1 MVYGELIY
9 HPVVTKLLKFLD
21 SSASREKLLR
31 LLQYLCRFLTYYTFR
46 RNVNIET
53 IQLIKKI
60 QSSIAIS
67 RKPLR
72 FLKNLPH
79 LKNLNKIYS
88 NELLDS
94 TIRIGDLIKNF
105 GYALYFQFDTLQ
117 WLKLLGLLTSKNSG
131 ALYFKVDKLA
141 ANFWLIGLTGSII
154 TDLRNLKIS
163 YDSNKALLNEI
174 NSQEKTDGSSTSD
187 EKLIVQNNELIL
199 KNNEKINL
207 NKRDLFKNVLDSL
220 IALKGSQLIDL
231 NDGVLGFAG
240 IITSI
245 IGIEDIW
252 NATKA

>member
-31 LLQYLCRFLTYYTFR
+31 LLQYLCRFLTFYTFK
-46 RNVNIET
+46 RNFNIET

-60 QSSIAIS
+60 QSSIGIS

-94 TIRIGDLIKNF
+94 TLKIGDLIKNF

-131 ALYFKVDKLA
+131 SLYFKIDKLA

-163 YDSNKALLNEI
+163 FDSNKALLNEI
-174 NSQEKTDGSSTSD
+174 NSQNNSNNDTLD
-187 EKLIVQNNELIL
+187 EKLIEQNNDLIL

-207 NKRDLFKNVLDSL
+207 NKRDLFKNILDSL

>member
-31 LLQYLCRFLTYYTFR
+31 LLQYLCRFLTFYTFK
-46 RNVNIET
+46 RNFNIET

-60 QSSIAIS
+60 QSSIGIS

-94 TIRIGDLIKNF
+94 TLKIGDLIKNF

-131 ALYFKVDKLA
+131 SLYFKIDKLA

-174 NSQEKTDGSSTSD
+174 NSQNNSNNDTLD
-187 EKLIVQNNELIL
+187 EKLIEQNNDLIL

-207 NKRDLFKNVLDSL
+207 NKRDLFKNILDSL